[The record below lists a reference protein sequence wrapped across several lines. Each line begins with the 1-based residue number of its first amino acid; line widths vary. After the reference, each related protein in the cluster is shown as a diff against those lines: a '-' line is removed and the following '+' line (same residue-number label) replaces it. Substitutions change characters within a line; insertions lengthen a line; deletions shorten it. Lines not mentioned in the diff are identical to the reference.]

1 MTAAGDIGPEAV
13 LRLGGEHIDRMR
25 AANALFAEVFDDPQS
40 YAAQP
45 PQDGYLRDLL
55 ADPRFIALV
64 AVEGERIIGAL
75 AAYEL
80 RKFEQQRS
88 EIYIYD
94 WAVAADRRRQ
104 GVATALID
112 ALRPIAIAAGAWV
125 IYVQADL
132 EDEPAVALY
141 TKLGSRED
149 VLHFDIAPI
158 RGML

>member
-1 MTAAGDIGPEAV
+1 
-13 LRLGGEHIDRMR
+13 MR
-25 AANALFAEVFDDPQS
+25 AANALFSDVFDDPQS

-45 PQDGYLRDLL
+45 PPDSYLRDLL

-88 EIYIYD
+88 EVYIYD
-94 WAVAADRRRQ
+94 LAVAADRRRQ
-104 GVATALID
+104 GIATALIE

-132 EDEPAVALY
+132 EDDPAVALY
-141 TKLGSRED
+141 TKLGSREA
-149 VLHFDIAPI
+149 VLHFDIGL
-158 RGML
+158 RD